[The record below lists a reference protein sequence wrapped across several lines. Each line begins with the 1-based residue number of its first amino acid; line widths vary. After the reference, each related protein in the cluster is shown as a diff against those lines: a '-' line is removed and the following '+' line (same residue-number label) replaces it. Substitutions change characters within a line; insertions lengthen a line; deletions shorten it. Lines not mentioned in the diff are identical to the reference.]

1 MPVWVDNGYRMTRN
15 SGAGYLYEHKAGNL
29 TKNGCVC
36 TNIATLP
43 YTTHNAYN
51 FRFFMRFR
59 NFGGGRSLGAV
70 FSKKSTFLYAAWG
83 CGGDGDSGQL
93 SFTHSSQGA
102 PPGM

>member
-1 MPVWVDNGYRMTRN
+1 MPVWVDNVYRMTRN

-59 NFGGGRSLGAV
+59 NFGGGH
-70 FSKKSTFLYAAWG
+70 FFLKIDFPLCRIVRC
-83 CGGDGDSGQL
+83 CGGWS
-93 SFTHSSQGA
+93 
-102 PPGM
+102 P